1 MMRNGVD
8 PGCTVG
14 VLCLQSLVVPG
25 SETVADME
33 DESVDLTSV
42 CERGKELLVE
52 VEGEDGEDKV
62 ILKGVETF
70 SRGAVDGNLVE
81 EKVSVRSP
89 TVVFVLVE
97 DKLDLDGVEL
107 FTIDDVGKLDV
118 EPV

>member
-1 MMRNGVD
+1 MRNGVD

-42 CERGKELLVE
+42 CKRGKELLVE
-52 VEGEDGEDKV
+52 GEDDEDKV
-62 ILKGVETF
+62 ILKGVEPF

-97 DKLDLDGVEL
+97 DKLDLDGAEL
-107 FTIDDVGKLDV
+107 FSIDDVGKLDV
-118 EPV
+118 EFV